1 MYEGMHIKLTV
12 LTYIKSMQNC
22 SHHGCADCTVT
33 LMCRREKVQKDTQE
47 LDTSIARL
55 RSAMGRLNSKL
66 ADTKA
71 KKAALEEDIFSLQA
85 QLEQASKVQATSLRI
100 GCHLQ
105 RDLPSV
111 QRLSGAR
118 CL

>member
-1 MYEGMHIKLTV
+1 MYEGLHIKLTV

-33 LMCRREKVQKDTQE
+33 LMCRRERVQKDTKE
-47 LDTSIARL
+47 LDTSIARQ

-71 KKAALEEDIFSLQA
+71 IKAALEEDILNLQA
-85 QLEQASKVQATSLRI
+85 QLDQTAKVQASI
-100 GCHLQ
+100 SHMQCHLQ
-105 RDLPSV
+105 WECPL
-111 QRLSGAR
+111 G
-118 CL
+118 